1 MTSQQVKG
9 MAIVIGIAILFYY
22 TTKIYR
28 FFRFRH
34 ARKFFLENG
43 FTTTEKKA
51 VYKTV
56 QQGDKSHRVLSGHK
70 DEVVFPKIKIR
81 NQNIVVSKFNSA
93 VLPENI
99 SLKSANNMLGSL
111 VGYKPIVDIRY
122 TKQNQITFFTKEK
135 RLEAAN
141 AIYRRKSDEI
151 VLAGDLLTGEIELLN
166 HTKDE
171 HSLFLSGI
179 PNSGKSYSAN
189 SILDQVL
196 TNGFTVYVISSK
208 AKIDFKDP
216 RIQKRIVP
224 SVDDQ
229 NQELLA
235 FIDEQSV
242 FFKEKKRLV
251 EESQFTNLKHL
262 ETEKRVF
269 LFDEMWL
276 LTKLEKNAQA
286 KILNFIEFLIREARY
301 LNTIIIL
308 ASQSPRSNEIPV
320 PFKMCSVLMSG
331 RLDTGESSEAVFGSK
346 IAFET
351 PLKSGELI
359 LKRAGHEPKLVRVFA
374 KVE

>member
-122 TKQNQITFFTKEK
+122 TK
-135 RLEAAN
+135 
-141 AIYRRKSDEI
+141 RRC
-151 VLAGDLLTGEIELLN
+151 
-166 HTKDE
+166 
-171 HSLFLSGI
+171 
-179 PNSGKSYSAN
+179 P
-189 SILDQVL
+189 
-196 TNGFTVYVISSK
+196 
-208 AKIDFKDP
+208 
-216 RIQKRIVP
+216 
-224 SVDDQ
+224 
-229 NQELLA
+229 
-235 FIDEQSV
+235 
-242 FFKEKKRLV
+242 
-251 EESQFTNLKHL
+251 
-262 ETEKRVF
+262 
-269 LFDEMWL
+269 
-276 LTKLEKNAQA
+276 
-286 KILNFIEFLIREARY
+286 
-301 LNTIIIL
+301 
-308 ASQSPRSNEIPV
+308 
-320 PFKMCSVLMSG
+320 
-331 RLDTGESSEAVFGSK
+331 
-346 IAFET
+346 
-351 PLKSGELI
+351 
-359 LKRAGHEPKLVRVFA
+359 
-374 KVE
+374 